1 MTANQIK
8 MYMPVLVCPPFL
20 HALPKRGIVVALGLK
35 SANPRDHRRQA
46 LVDLGVDCGMVS
58 VAYRDLV
65 AA

>member
-20 HALPKRGIVVALGLK
+20 QAPPKRGIVVALGLK
-35 SANPRDHRRQA
+35 SENPRDYRRQA
-46 LVDLGVDCGMVS
+46 LVDLGIDGGMIS
-58 VAYRDLV
+58 VAYPDLV